1 MNQTELAQFIQQHT
15 APGMVDTEMAKQ
27 AIPSYLS
34 EQDKKYV
41 EVQFLITAVRQ
52 KLGFERG
59 PVPEGYSPISPDL
72 YEIKAR
78 VAALEAIQLLHASG
92 AIVGAG
98 QIPNYNE
105 QQPFSGN
112 SGVVVW
118 MPATYPFYGLSTAF
132 RSTMSRLASGDV
144 YLSTLDQTH
153 LTSRAK
159 RCLLETTTAFKH
171 GLYLSATLN
180 VGAAS
185 ESLWMELGRLVD
197 QKTSSSKKLREE
209 LKRSYPSI
217 GLIID
222 EAWHALVSYAD
233 AQLKSVFANVAE
245 RTIFKDHADRLRE
258 RRNYAIHS
266 DDANLDEPFFT
277 YTETGLLLLDSADY
291 FNKLVRLI
299 AAMN

>member
-1 MNQTELAQFIQQHT
+1 
-15 APGMVDTEMAKQ
+15 
-27 AIPSYLS
+27 
-34 EQDKKYV
+34 
-41 EVQFLITAVRQ
+41 
-52 KLGFERG
+52 
-59 PVPEGYSPISPDL
+59 
-72 YEIKAR
+72 
-78 VAALEAIQLLHASG
+78 
-92 AIVGAG
+92 
-98 QIPNYNE
+98 
-105 QQPFSGN
+105 
-112 SGVVVW
+112 
-118 MPATYPFYGLSTAF
+118 
-132 RSTMSRLASGDV
+132 MSRLASGDV

-159 RCLLETTTAFKH
+159 RCLLEATTAFKH

-185 ESLWMELGRLVD
+185 ESLWMVLGRLVD
-197 QKTSSSKKLREE
+197 QKTSSSKKLSEE
-209 LKRSYPSI
+209 LKRSYPST

-233 AQLKSVFANVAE
+233 AQLRSVFANAAE